1 MAIFKYFVILLL
13 AIGILF
19 TAEARLFQP
28 QNFRELTER
37 SEDMKEGD
45 TKEISVASNS
55 TDPLD
60 PIWHDPG
67 HNKKNPWLRVLRN
80 INKSRCFE
88 DKERSISDLK
98 MDWLAALWNQSFLSF
113 LDFLDSCNFCSCIRV
128 FPFFDINKRITY
140 QIFFYIFQFSYLFIQ
155 LSYLLLSS
163 R

>member
-45 TKEISVASNS
+45 TKEISEASNS
-55 TDPLD
+55 KDPLD

-67 HNKKNPWLRVLRN
+67 HNKKNP
-80 INKSRCFE
+80 
-88 DKERSISDLK
+88 
-98 MDWLAALWNQSFLSF
+98 
-113 LDFLDSCNFCSCIRV
+113 
-128 FPFFDINKRITY
+128 
-140 QIFFYIFQFSYLFIQ
+140 
-155 LSYLLLSS
+155 
-163 R
+163 